1 MAADKPHMGLAAEPA
16 AGDVADLTDLLAP
29 APREHMFSGEAA
41 SEDSA
46 ALLSLPPT
54 PRVPR
59 DLGTPSPR
67 RRLPQLSCES
77 CGTPNL

>member
-1 MAADKPHMGLAAEPA
+1 MAADKPHMVLAAEPA

-46 ALLSLPPT
+46 ALLSPPP

-67 RRLPQLSCES
+67 WRLPQLSCES